1 MMKISFEGTPE
12 EVKNEMEQWLH
23 AAGGKKKAPAPK
35 QPAEKATTEPTP
47 APVTVAAAPIDAAP
61 VQPVQAEPV
70 APVQNTQVTAA
81 PTAQTVKKYTL
92 PELQVA
98 AQALMESRMPDLQA
112 LLTKYQVISLT
123 ELPEDK
129 YPAFATDLRAM
140 GATI

>member
-23 AAGGKKKAPAPK
+23 AAGSKKKAPALK

-47 APVTVAAAPIDAAP
+47 APVTAAAAPIDVAP
-61 VQPVQAEPV
+61 VQ
-70 APVQNTQVTAA
+70 PVQNTQVTAA

>member
-35 QPAEKATTEPTP
+35 QPAEKTTTEPTP
-47 APVTVAAAPIDAAP
+47 APVTAAAAPIDAAP
-61 VQPVQAEPV
+61 VQPDQAEPV

-81 PTAQTVKKYTL
+81 PAAQTVKKYTL

>member
-23 AAGGKKKAPAPK
+23 AAGDKKKAPAPK

-47 APVTVAAAPIDAAP
+47 APVTAAAAPTDVAP

-129 YPAFATDLRAM
+129 YPAFAADLRAM

>member
-23 AAGGKKKAPAPK
+23 AAGGKKKA
-35 QPAEKATTEPTP
+35 TTEPTP
-47 APVTVAAAPIDAAP
+47 APVTAAAAPIDAAP

-70 APVQNTQVTAA
+70 APIQNTQVTAA

>member
-1 MMKISFEGTPE
+1 MMKISFEGTLE

-47 APVTVAAAPIDAAP
+47 APVTAAAAPIDVAP

-70 APVQNTQVTAA
+70 APIQNTQVTAA

>member
-23 AAGGKKKAPAPK
+23 AAGGKKKAPAP
-35 QPAEKATTEPTP
+35 
-47 APVTVAAAPIDAAP
+47 VTAAAAPIDAAP
-61 VQPVQAEPV
+61 VQPIQAEPV

-81 PTAQTVKKYTL
+81 PAAQTVKKYTL

>member
-23 AAGGKKKAPAPK
+23 AA
-35 QPAEKATTEPTP
+35 
-47 APVTVAAAPIDAAP
+47 AAAPIDVAP

-129 YPAFATDLRAM
+129 YPEFATDLRAM

>member
-70 APVQNTQVTAA
+70 APVQNTQVMAA

>member
-23 AAGGKKKAPAPK
+23 AAGSKKKAPALK

-47 APVTVAAAPIDAAP
+47 APVTAAAAPIDVAP

-81 PTAQTVKKYTL
+81 PTSQTVKKYTL

>member
-12 EVKNEMEQWLH
+12 EVKNEIEQWLH
-23 AAGGKKKAPAPK
+23 AAGGKRKAPAPK

-47 APVTVAAAPIDAAP
+47 APVTAAAAPIDAAP

-70 APVQNTQVTAA
+70 APVQNTPVTAA
-81 PTAQTVKKYTL
+81 PTAQVVKKYTL

-98 AQALMESRMPDLQA
+98 AQALMEGRMPDLQA

-140 GATI
+140 GARI

>member
-47 APVTVAAAPIDAAP
+47 AP

-129 YPAFATDLRAM
+129 YPEFATDLRAM

>member
-23 AAGGKKKAPAPK
+23 AAGGKRKAPAPK
-35 QPAEKATTEPTP
+35 QPAEKATTEPAP
-47 APVTVAAAPIDAAP
+47 APVTAVAAPIDAVP
-61 VQPVQAEPV
+61 VQPVQAETV
-70 APVQNTQVTAA
+70 APVQNIQVTAA

-129 YPAFATDLRAM
+129 YPAFAADLRAM
-140 GATI
+140 GARI

>member
-47 APVTVAAAPIDAAP
+47 APVTAAAAPIDAAP

-70 APVQNTQVTAA
+70 AH
-81 PTAQTVKKYTL
+81 TVKKYTL

>member
-23 AAGGKKKAPAPK
+23 AAGSKKKAPALK

-47 APVTVAAAPIDAAP
+47 APVTAAAAPIDVAP

-81 PTAQTVKKYTL
+81 PTAQTAKKYTL

>member
-23 AAGGKKKAPAPK
+23 AAGSKKKAPALK

-47 APVTVAAAPIDAAP
+47 APVTAAAAPIDVAP

-112 LLTKYQVISLT
+112 LLTKYQVISLI

>member
-47 APVTVAAAPIDAAP
+47 APVTAAAAPVD
-61 VQPVQAEPV
+61 V

>member
-1 MMKISFEGTPE
+1 MKWNSGYT
-12 EVKNEMEQWLH
+12 QQ
-23 AAGGKKKAPAPK
+23 GKKKAPAPK

-47 APVTVAAAPIDAAP
+47 APVTAAAAPIDAAP
-61 VQPVQAEPV
+61 VQPDQAEPV

-129 YPAFATDLRAM
+129 YPAFAEALKVL

>member
-47 APVTVAAAPIDAAP
+47 APVIAAAAPIDAAP
-61 VQPVQAEPV
+61 VQPIQAEPV

>member
-23 AAGGKKKAPAPK
+23 AAGVKKKAPAPK

-47 APVTVAAAPIDAAP
+47 APVTAAAAPIDAAP
-61 VQPVQAEPV
+61 VQPIQAEPV

-81 PTAQTVKKYTL
+81 PTAQTDKKYTL

-129 YPAFATDLRAM
+129 YPAFATDLRAL
-140 GATI
+140 GAQI

>member
-23 AAGGKKKAPAPK
+23 AAGSKKKAPALK

-47 APVTVAAAPIDAAP
+47 APVTAAAAPIDVAP

-129 YPAFATDLRAM
+129 YPAFATDLRSM